1 MIPYLDLHTINAPY
15 EADIRQA
22 LLDVVDSGWY
32 LFGQQVSA
40 FEREWADYNGA
51 RYCVACANGLDALRL
66 VLRAWIEM
74 GHLKRGDGV
83 IVPANTY
90 IASILAV
97 SDNGL
102 VPIPV
107 EPDPETYLISPSAI
121 AQLLEAPGSSP
132 AYPVAKDVRIR
143 AILPVHLYGQ
153 RCEMEAIDALAER
166 HQLLVLQDCA
176 QSHGVKTKGTCA
188 WSFYPG
194 KNLGA
199 LGDAGA
205 VTTDDEE
212 LATVIRQLAFYG
224 SERKYV
230 HRYKGLNSRMDELQ
244 AAVLRIKLRD
254 LDRANA
260 RRIEIAGRFAREVGN
275 PSLVLPKAKADHV
288 YHVYHVYPVL
298 CAHRDDLQRYLL
310 QQGIQTQIHYP
321 LAPHQQK
328 AYSEWQALHF
338 PITERIAAQELSIP
352 CNQSMTDEE
361 VSQVI
366 AALND
371 WTN

>member
-15 EADIRQA
+15 EADIKQA

-40 FEREWADYNGA
+40 FEQEWADYNGA
-51 RYCVACANGLDALRL
+51 RHCVACANGLDALRL

-74 GHLKRGDGV
+74 GYLKRGDGV

-107 EPDPETYLISPSAI
+107 EPDPESYLIDPRTI
-121 AQLLEAPGSSP
+121 AQLLENPESSP
-132 AYPVAKDVRIR
+132 AYPVAKDVTIR

-153 RCEMEAIDALAER
+153 RCEMEAIDELAAKY
-166 HQLLVLQDCA
+166 HLLVLQDSA
-176 QSHGVKTKGTCA
+176 QSHGVKAKGTCA

-205 VTTDDEE
+205 VTTDDEA

-230 HRYKGLNSRMDELQ
+230 HRFKGVNSRMDELQ

-260 RRIEIAGRFAREVGN
+260 RRVAIAERFAHEISN
-275 PSLVLPKAKADHV
+275 PFLVLPKAKANHV
-288 YHVYHVYPVL
+288 YHIYPVL
-298 CAHRDDLQRYLL
+298 TAQRDALQRYLL
-310 QQGIQTQIHYP
+310 DQGIQTQIHYP
-321 LAPHQQK
+321 IPPHKQECYKQWHNL
-328 AYSEWQALHF
+328 SL
-338 PITERIAAQELSIP
+338 PVTERIHQQELSLPIGP
-352 CNQSMTDEE
+352 AMTEEE
-361 VSQVI
+361 VKAVVSAV
-366 AALND
+366 NSFC
-371 WTN
+371 

>member
-1 MIPYLDLHTINAPY
+1 MIPYLPLHTINAPY
-15 EADIRQA
+15 ESDIKQA

-32 LFGQQVSA
+32 LFGSQVSA
-40 FEREWADYNGA
+40 FEQEWADYNAA

-74 GHLKRGDGV
+74 GCLQPGDGV

-102 VPIPV
+102 VPVPV
-107 EPDPETYLISPSAI
+107 EPDPETYLIDPTTIVQVLDDPASSPSA
-121 AQLLEAPGSSP
+121 S
-132 AYPVAKDVRIR
+132 VARNVNVR

-153 RCEMEAIDALAER
+153 RCEMEAVDEVAAR
-166 HQLLVLQDCA
+166 HHLLVLQDCA
-176 QSHGVKTKGTCA
+176 QSHGVKARGTCA

-205 VTTDDEE
+205 VTTDDEA
-212 LATVIRQLAFYG
+212 LADTIRQIAFYG
-224 SERKYV
+224 SVRKYV

-244 AAVLRIKLRD
+244 AAVLRIKARD
-254 LDRANA
+254 LDRTNQ
-260 RRIEIAGRFAREVGN
+260 RRVEIAARFARQIVN
-275 PSLVLPKAKADHV
+275 PLVTLPRVKSDHV
-288 YHVYHVYPVL
+288 FHIYPIL
-298 CAHRDDLQRYLL
+298 AERRDALQQYLL
-310 QQGIQTQIHYP
+310 EQGIQTQIHYP
-321 LAPHQQK
+321 IAPHQQE
-328 AYSEWQALHF
+328 AYAEWRDLHF
-338 PITERIAAQELSIP
+338 PITEQIAARELSLP
-352 CNQSMTDEE
+352 CNQSMSDAE

-366 AALND
+366 AALNS
-371 WTN
+371 WH

>member
-1 MIPYLDLHTINAPY
+1 MWLT
-15 EADIRQA
+15 R
-22 LLDVVDSGWY
+22 
-32 LFGQQVSA
+32 
-40 FEREWADYNGA
+40 
-51 RYCVACANGLDALRL
+51 ACANGLDALRL

-74 GHLKRGDGV
+74 GYLKRGDGV

-107 EPDPETYLISPSAI
+107 EPDPESYLIDPRTI
-121 AQLLEAPGSSP
+121 AQLLDNPMSSP
-132 AYPVAKDVRIR
+132 AYPVAKDVTIR

-153 RCEMEAIDALAER
+153 RCEMEAIDELAAQY
-166 HQLLVLQDCA
+166 HLLVLQDSA
-176 QSHGVKTKGTCA
+176 QSHGVKAKGTCA

-205 VTTDDEE
+205 VTTDDEA
-212 LATVIRQLAFYG
+212 LTTVIRQLAFYG

-230 HRYKGLNSRMDELQ
+230 HRFKGVNSRMDELQ
-244 AAVLRIKLRD
+244 S
-254 LDRANA
+254 
-260 RRIEIAGRFAREVGN
+260 N

-288 YHVYHVYPVL
+288 YHIYPVL
-298 CAHRDDLQRYLL
+298 TAQRDALQRYLL
-310 QQGIQTQIHYP
+310 DQGIQTQIHYP

-328 AYSEWQALHF
+328 AYNEWQALHF
-338 PITERIAAQELSIP
+338 PITEKIAAQELSIP
-352 CNQSMTDEE
+352 CNQSMTDDD
-361 VSQVI
+361 VSKVI
-366 AALND
+366 AALNHYPHV
-371 WTN
+371 

>member
-15 EADIRQA
+15 EADIKQS

-32 LFGQQVSA
+32 LFGKQVTT
-40 FEREWADYNGA
+40 FEQEWAAYNA
-51 RYCVACANGLDALRL
+51 AKYCVACANGLDALRL

-74 GHLKRGDGV
+74 GRLNPGDGV

-102 VPIPV
+102 IPIPV
-107 EPDPETYLISPSAI
+107 EPDPESYLIDPKTI
-121 AQLLEAPGSSP
+121 LQLLEDSKSSP
-132 AYPVAKDVRIR
+132 AYSVARDVRIC

-153 RCEMEAIDALAER
+153 RCEMEAIDEIAER
-166 HQLLVLQDCA
+166 YGLLVLQDSA
-176 QSHGVKTKGTCA
+176 QSHGVKTQGTCA

-205 VTTDDEE
+205 VTTDDEA
-212 LATVIRQLAFYG
+212 LATVIRQIAFYG
-224 SERKYV
+224 SVKKYV

-244 AAVLRIKLRD
+244 AAVLRIKARD
-254 LDRANA
+254 LDRTN
-260 RRIEIAGRFAREVGN
+260 RRRVEIAARFAKEIVN
-275 PSLVLPKAKADHV
+275 PLLTLPKAKSDHV
-288 YHVYHVYPVL
+288 YHIYPIL
-298 CAHRDDLQRYLL
+298 AEHRDELQSYLL
-310 QQGIQTQIHYP
+310 ERGIQTQIHYP
-321 LAPHQQK
+321 IAPYKQD
-328 AYSEWQALHF
+328 AYKEWNNLHF
-338 PITERIAAQELSIP
+338 PISEKIAAQELSIP

-361 VSQVI
+361 VTKVI
-366 AALND
+366 AALNS
-371 WTN
+371 WH

>member
-15 EADIRQA
+15 EADIKQA
-22 LLDVVDSGWY
+22 LLNVVDSGWY

-40 FEREWADYNGA
+40 FEQEWANYNA
-51 RYCVACANGLDALRL
+51 AKYCVACANGLDALRL

-74 GHLKRGDGV
+74 GLLERGDGV

-107 EPDPETYLISPSAI
+107 EPDPDSYLIDPKAI
-121 AQLLEAPGSSP
+121 AQVLEDPTSSP
-132 AYPVAKDVRIR
+132 ACPVAKDIRIR

-153 RCEMEAIDALAER
+153 RCEMEAIDTLAAR
-166 HQLLVLQDCA
+166 HHLLVLQDSA
-176 QSHGVKTKGTCA
+176 QSHGIKTKGTCA

-205 VTTDDEE
+205 VTTDDEA
-212 LATVIRQLAFYG
+212 LATVVRQLAFYG
-224 SERKYV
+224 SVKKYV
-230 HRYKGLNSRMDELQ
+230 HHYKGVNSRMDELQ
-244 AAVLRIKLRD
+244 AAVLRIKMRD

-260 RRIEIAGRFAREVGN
+260 RRIEIATRYAEEIDN
-275 PSLVLPKAKADHV
+275 PCIVLTKAKAAHV
-288 YHVYHVYPVL
+288 YHIYPVL
-298 CAHRDDLQRYLL
+298 TVGRDALQQYLL
-310 QQGIQTQIHYP
+310 DQGIHTQIHYP
-321 LAPHQQK
+321 LAPHQQR
-328 AYSEWQALHF
+328 AYHEWESLHF
-338 PITERIAAQELSIP
+338 PITERIAAEELSLP
-352 CNQSMTDEE
+352 CNQSMTDDE
-361 VSQVI
+361 VSQIIV
-366 AALND
+366 ALNA
-371 WTN
+371 WKL